1 MSSVPKVGW
10 YIYTPTDPKKPKLT
24 LRWATVND
32 FWLEISP
39 KPSEPPSLTIHL
51 GFSDFRPPQP
61 QDNAPVN
68 ALILTTDANSL
79 VGPFSITLSTNNR
92 FDILD
97 LNQALVE
104 GRECWGHLLRDGIPT
119 RTFESSFKDKKS
131 GFLGGK
137 NVECS
142 ISPQG
147 FKTLRSATE
156 MTIYQ
161 FSQVSFV
168 RPLPYDTRQGACF
181 EMAME
186 RGNQKPEMLF
196 QCHDHAE
203 MKQFMQIFLYLL
215 VKDRE
220 ARVSDAPPT
229 NLQELI

>member
-10 YIYTPTDPKKPKLT
+10 YIYTPSEPKKPKLT
-24 LRWATVND
+24 LRWATVNN
-32 FWLEISP
+32 FWLEISS
-39 KPSEPPSLTIHL
+39 KPSESPLLTIHL
-51 GFSDFRPPQP
+51 GFSDFKPPQP

-68 ALILTTDANSL
+68 SLLLTTESDSL

-104 GRECWGHLLRDGIPT
+104 GRECWTKILQDGIEPL
-119 RTFESSFKDKKS
+119 TFESSFKDKKS

-142 ISPQG
+142 IDPQG
-147 FKTLRSATE
+147 FKTNRSPTE
-156 MTIYQ
+156 KQIYQ
-161 FSQVSFV
+161 FSQISYV
-168 RPLPYDTRQGACF
+168 RPLPFDNRQGACF
-181 EMAME
+181 EMIIDKSS
-186 RGNQKPEMLF
+186 QKPEMLF

-203 MKQFMQIFLYLL
+203 MLKFLEIFLFLL

-220 ARVSDAPPT
+220 KRAQVDSSL
-229 NLQELI
+229 NHQEGS